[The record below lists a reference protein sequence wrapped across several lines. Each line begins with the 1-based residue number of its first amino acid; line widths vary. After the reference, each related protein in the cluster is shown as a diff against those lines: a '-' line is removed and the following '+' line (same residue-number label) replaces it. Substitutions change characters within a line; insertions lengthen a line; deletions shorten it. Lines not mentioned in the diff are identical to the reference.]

1 MDYIDKCWF
10 VIISEKPR
18 RYQINVTSDHP
29 PSPFSD
35 QTITPGTYYVDL
47 QHVYTHRSIGR

>member
-1 MDYIDKCWF
+1 MD
-10 VIISEKPR
+10 VI
-18 RYQINVTSDHP
+18 SDPP

-35 QTITPGTYYVDL
+35 HTITHGTYYVDL